1 MPIKPV
7 KTSNRPVPLE
17 YAGKWVAW
25 NSDHSRIVAHSDNMQ
40 SLWQMVR
47 EQHISDPVFE
57 KVLRAD
63 VKFVGRR

>member
-1 MPIKPV
+1 MPIKP
-7 KTSNRPVPLE
+7 TSNARHHVPIE

-25 NSDHSRIVAHSDNMQ
+25 NADHSQIVAYSDSMQ
-40 SLWQMVR
+40 SLWQLVR
-47 EQHISDPVFE
+47 VQNIANPVFE